1 MDTKMPHLMNNAFQR
16 LRKLSLFR
24 RNPLNLLKLISIFS
38 FLLLVNFGFFSRIG
52 LLLDQGRLS
61 TLVPFF
67 VIWAISIFAVLAAA
81 FQPSIYLRGFWAI
94 VIAVSSAMSWG
105 FYDLSHSEMSVF
117 DILSLWN
124 ARHEAGRAGEFY
136 AQHLTSASIVLAIGF
151 LVLFWPAHIAG
162 RAKLWLHR
170 LRWFPFVPIALIA
183 GVVFGK
189 SGGGSDAMPWQFRPV
204 ALSSL
209 AGIKIAFSG
218 TTVREPVK
226 WVPEMG
232 RTLSSIV
239 MLVDESVRA
248 DYINLS
254 PGNPYTPQFAGLAG
268 KFVNFGPAASTGDCS
283 SYSNVLLR
291 YGVSRL
297 DITGGVNKNPSLW
310 EYAKRSGY
318 RTVFI
323 DAQAG
328 NISNAGLMQNFMT
341 MQEKSQIDG
350 FYAIRDIP
358 GAEADGKLADII
370 VKELAA
376 HRPVFIYANKNGAHF
391 PYDHA
396 YPAKAAVFHPT
407 MAESGV
413 DSVRTRIAS
422 YRNAISWSVDRFMG
436 SFFPAADLSDA
447 TLIYTSDHGQALQPT
462 GLTHCQVD
470 TPDPRMGL
478 VPLLVYTPNPSLRA
492 LLENGA
498 KQLKGKASQFQIAPT
513 LLELMGYRPEDI
525 ATAHDESLLMGSE
538 RAAAFTSGDVF
549 GLFSST
555 VQSTAIDLSADYL
568 EPEAKEAK
576 EANAVI
582 VTAAAR
588 K

>member
-1 MDTKMPHLMNNAFQR
+1 MLYLINDAFQR
-16 LRKLSLFR
+16 IMKLSLFR
-24 RNPLNLLKLISIFS
+24 PNSLNLLKLISVSIF
-38 FLLLVNFGFFSRIG
+38 LIMVNFGFFSRIG

-61 TLVPFF
+61 TLVPFL
-67 VIWAISIFAVLAAA
+67 VIWAISISAVLIAA
-81 FQPSIYLRGFWAI
+81 FQPNVYVRGFWAI
-94 VIAVSSAMSWG
+94 VIAVSSATSWG

-124 ARHEAGRAGEFY
+124 ARHEAGRAADFY
-136 AQHLTSASIVLAIGF
+136 QQHLISASVVLILCFF
-151 LVLFWPAHIAG
+151 LIFLPPLITG
-162 RAKLWLHR
+162 RSKVWLHR
-170 LRWFPFVPIALIA
+170 LRWFPLVPIALIA

-209 AGIKIAFSG
+209 AGVKIAFSG

-226 WVPEMG
+226 WVPEKG
-232 RTLSSIV
+232 RPLGSIV

-254 PGNPYTPQFAGLAG
+254 PGNSYTPQFARFAD

-341 MQEKSQIDG
+341 MREKSQIDG

-396 YPAKAAVFHPT
+396 YPAEAAVFHPT

-413 DSVRTRIAS
+413 DSVQSRIAS

-436 SFFPAADLSDA
+436 YFLPAADLSDT
-447 TLIYTSDHGQALQPT
+447 TLIYTSDHGQMLQPT

-470 TPDPRMGL
+470 EPDPRMGL
-478 VPLLVYTPNPSLRA
+478 VPLMVYTSDPSLRVQ
-492 LLENGA
+492 LQDGA
-498 KQLKGKASQFQIAPT
+498 KQLRDKISQFQIAPT
-513 LLELMGYRPEDI
+513 LLQLMGYRPEDI
-525 ATAHDESLLMGSE
+525 ATVYDESLLMGSKRE
-538 RAAAFTSGDVF
+538 AAFTSGDVF

-555 VQSTAIDLSADYL
+555 VRSTPIDLSADYL
-568 EPEAKEAK
+568 ESEAKEPDSITRTVAHK
-576 EANAVI
+576 
-582 VTAAAR
+582 
-588 K
+588 

>member
-1 MDTKMPHLMNNAFQR
+1 MLQLISDTFQR
-16 LRKLSLFR
+16 AKKPSSFR
-24 RNPLNLLKLISIFS
+24 FTLLNLLKLFSIVVFI
-38 FLLLVNFGFFSRIG
+38 LMVNFGFFSRIG

-61 TLVPFF
+61 TLVPFL
-67 VIWAISIFAVLAAA
+67 VIWAIAILAVMIAA
-81 FQPSIYLRGFWAI
+81 FQPNIYLRGFWAI

-124 ARHEAGRAGEFY
+124 ARHEAGRAADFY
-136 AQHLTSASIVLAIGF
+136 QQHLTSASIVLVLGF
-151 LVLFWPAHIAG
+151 FVIFLPAHIAG
-162 RAKLWLHR
+162 RAKVWLHR
-170 LRWFPFVPIALIA
+170 LRWFPLVPIALIA

-226 WVPEMG
+226 WVPAKG
-232 RTLSSIV
+232 HKLSSIV

-248 DYINLS
+248 DYIDLS

-283 SYSNVLLR
+283 SYSNVLMR

-297 DITGGVNKNPSLW
+297 DITSGVNKNPSLW

-341 MQEKSQIDG
+341 MQEKSYIDG

-396 YPAKAAVFHPT
+396 YPAEAGVFHPT

-413 DSVRTRIAS
+413 DSTRARIAS
-422 YRNAISWSVDRFMG
+422 YRNAISWSVDTFMG
-436 SFFPAADLSDA
+436 SFIPAADLSDT
-447 TLIYTSDHGQALQPT
+447 TLIYTSDHGQAFQPN
-462 GLTHCQVD
+462 GLTHCQVEA
-470 TPDPRMGL
+470 PDPRMGL
-478 VPLLVYTPNPSLRA
+478 VPLMVYTSDPSLQA
-492 LLENGA
+492 LMQNGA

-513 LLELMGYRPEDI
+513 LLQLMGYRPEDI
-525 ATAHDESLLMGSE
+525 AIAYDESLVGGSKRE
-538 RAAAFTSGDVF
+538 PAFTSGDVF

-555 VQSTAIDLSADYL
+555 ARSTPLDLSAEYL
-568 EPEAKEAK
+568 EPEAKEV
-576 EANAVI
+576 NAVI

>member
-1 MDTKMPHLMNNAFQR
+1 M
-16 LRKLSLFR
+16 
-24 RNPLNLLKLISIFS
+24 I
-38 FLLLVNFGFFSRIG
+38 
-52 LLLDQGRLS
+52 
-61 TLVPFF
+61 
-67 VIWAISIFAVLAAA
+67 AA
-81 FQPSIYLRGFWAI
+81 FQPNIYLRGFWAI

-124 ARHEAGRAGEFY
+124 ARHEAGRAADFY
-136 AQHLTSASIVLAIGF
+136 QQHLTSASIVLVLGF
-151 LVLFWPAHIAG
+151 FVIFLPAHIAG
-162 RAKLWLHR
+162 RAKVWLHR
-170 LRWFPFVPIALIA
+170 LRWFPLVPIALIA

-226 WVPEMG
+226 WVPAKG
-232 RTLSSIV
+232 HKLSSIV

-248 DYINLS
+248 DYIDLS

-283 SYSNVLLR
+283 SYSNVLMR

-297 DITGGVNKNPSLW
+297 DITSGVNKNPSLW

-396 YPAKAAVFHPT
+396 YPAEAAIFHPT
-407 MAESGV
+407 MVESGI
-413 DSVRTRIAS
+413 DSVRSRIAS
-422 YRNAISWSVDRFMG
+422 YRNAISWSVDRFIDPSSQLPICRTPR
-436 SFFPAADLSDA
+436 SFTPRITDKCFSQPA
-447 TLIYTSDHGQALQPT
+447 
-462 GLTHCQVD
+462 
-470 TPDPRMGL
+470 
-478 VPLLVYTPNPSLRA
+478 
-492 LLENGA
+492 
-498 KQLKGKASQFQIAPT
+498 
-513 LLELMGYRPEDI
+513 
-525 ATAHDESLLMGSE
+525 
-538 RAAAFTSGDVF
+538 
-549 GLFSST
+549 
-555 VQSTAIDLSADYL
+555 
-568 EPEAKEAK
+568 
-576 EANAVI
+576 
-582 VTAAAR
+582 
-588 K
+588 

>member
-1 MDTKMPHLMNNAFQR
+1 MDTKMLHLINDAFQR
-16 LRKLSLFR
+16 VKKLSSFR
-24 RNPLNLLKLISIFS
+24 HNSLNLFKLFFIVV
-38 FLLLVNFGFFSRIG
+38 FLVVVNFGFSSRIG

-61 TLVPFF
+61 TLVPFL
-67 VIWAISIFAVLAAA
+67 VIWAIAIFAVLVAA

-94 VIAVSSAMSWG
+94 VIAVSSAISWG

-124 ARHEAGRAGEFY
+124 ARHEVGRAADFY
-136 AQHLTSASIVLAIGF
+136 RQHLTSASIVLVLGF
-151 LVLFWPAHIAG
+151 LVIFLPAHIAG
-162 RAKLWLHR
+162 RTKVWLHR
-170 LRWFPFVPIALIA
+170 LRWFPLVPIALIA
-183 GVVFGK
+183 GVVFAK
-189 SGGGSDAMPWQFRPV
+189 DGGGSDAMPWQFRPV

-226 WVPEMG
+226 WMPAKG
-232 RTLSSIV
+232 HKLSSIV

-254 PGNPYTPQFAGLAG
+254 PGNPYTPQFAGLAD

-291 YGVSRL
+291 YGVSRQ

-358 GAEADGKLADII
+358 GAEADGKLSDII

-396 YPAKAAVFHPT
+396 YPAEAGVFHPT
-407 MAESGV
+407 MAESGT
-413 DSVRTRIAS
+413 DSVRARIAS
-422 YRNAISWSVDRFMG
+422 YRNAISWSVDKFMG
-436 SFFPAADLSDA
+436 SFFPAADLSDT
-447 TLIYTSDHGQALQPT
+447 TLVYTSDHGQVLQPT

-470 TPDPRMGL
+470 EPDPRMGF
-478 VPLLVYTPNPSLRA
+478 VPLMVYTSNPSLRA

-498 KQLKGKASQFQIAPT
+498 KQLKGKTSQFQIAPT
-513 LLELMGYRPEDI
+513 LLQLMGYRPEDI
-525 ATAHDESLLMGSE
+525 ATMHDESLMGNSKRE
-538 RAAAFTSGDVF
+538 PAFTSGDVF

-555 VQSTAIDLSADYL
+555 VHSTPLDLSADYL
-568 EPEAKEAK
+568 EPEAREVNTA
-576 EANAVI
+576 I
-582 VTAAAR
+582 VTAAA
-588 K
+588 KK

>member
-1 MDTKMPHLMNNAFQR
+1 MLHLTNDAFQR
-16 LRKLSLFR
+16 IKNLSPFR
-24 RNPLNLLKLISIFS
+24 HNSLNLLKLISIAI
-38 FLLLVNFGFFSRIG
+38 FLLVVNFGFFSRIG

-61 TLVPFF
+61 TLVPFL

-81 FQPSIYLRGFWAI
+81 FQPNVYLRGFWAF
-94 VIAVSSAMSWG
+94 VIAASSAMSWG

-136 AQHLTSASIVLAIGF
+136 AQHLASASIVLVLGL

-162 RAKLWLHR
+162 HAKVWLHR
-170 LRWFPFVPIALIA
+170 LRWFPLVPIALIA
-183 GVVFGK
+183 GVVFAK

-204 ALSSL
+204 SLSSL
-209 AGIKIAFSG
+209 AGIKIAFLG
-218 TTVREPVK
+218 TAAREPVK
-226 WVPEMG
+226 WLPAKEHNLGSV
-232 RTLSSIV
+232 V
-239 MLVDESVRA
+239 VLVDESVRA

-254 PGNPYTPQFAGLAG
+254 PGNPYTPQFAGLAD
-268 KFVNFGPAASTGDCS
+268 KFVNFGPAASTGNCS
-283 SYSNVLLR
+283 SYSNALMR
-291 YGVSRL
+291 YGVSRQ
-297 DITGGVNKNPSLW
+297 DIVGGVNKNPSLW
-310 EYAKRSGY
+310 EYAKLSGY

-370 VKELAA
+370 TKELAGGK
-376 HRPVFIYANKNGAHF
+376 PVFIYANKNGAHF

-396 YPAKAAVFHPT
+396 YPAEAGIFHPT
-407 MAESGV
+407 MTESGV

-422 YRNAISWSVDRFMG
+422 YRNAISWSVDKFMG
-436 SFFPAADLSDA
+436 SLFATADLSHA
-447 TLIYTSDHGQALQPT
+447 TLVYTSDHGQEFQPDS
-462 GLTHCQVD
+462 LTHCQVD

-478 VPLLVYTPNPSLRA
+478 VPLMVYTSDPSLRA
-492 LLENGA
+492 QLQDGA
-498 KQLKGKASQFQIAPT
+498 KQLKGKTSQFQIAPT
-513 LLELMGYRPEDI
+513 LLQFMGYRLEDI
-525 ATAHDESLLMGSE
+525 ATVYDESLLMGSK

-549 GLFSST
+549 GLFSTTVRST
-555 VQSTAIDLSADYL
+555 PIDLSADYL
-568 EPEAKEAK
+568 EPEAKELDSMPRTVAHK
-576 EANAVI
+576 
-582 VTAAAR
+582 
-588 K
+588 